1 MPLQSKEISMSLIPR
16 PVTSPRRTARQ
27 RYTDRVQ
34 AVAHGQNSFDILIDG
49 QLRFR
54 LEGETQWP
62 AQWRLYAIR
71 EGARAAQCLA
81 IENEYWDVVSQLES
95 GAHWMQVED
104 IQSVARKAS
113 GESTYVRWPEYIRG
127 R

>member
-1 MPLQSKEISMSLIPR
+1 MSLTPR

-34 AVAHGQNSFDILIDG
+34 TVADGPNSFDILIDG

-54 LEGETQWP
+54 LESETQWP

-71 EGARAAQCLA
+71 QGARAAQCLA

-95 GAHWMQVED
+95 GAHWMQIED
-104 IQSVARKAS
+104 IRSVTRKAS